1 MNTMTINGYHAVIS
15 YDEEIDMFRGE
26 FTGLNGGADFYASDI
41 ASLRKEGETSLR
53 VFLEACRERGIEPRK
68 HYSGKFNLRVPP
80 ELHERIAIQAA
91 AHGKSINAWVV
102 DLLRGQNVN
111 RTERAA

>member
-1 MNTMTINGYHAVIS
+1 MNTMTIDGYLAVIS

-26 FTGLNGGADFYASDI
+26 FTGLNGGADFYATDI
-41 ASLRKEGETSLR
+41 STLRKEGEISLKA
-53 VFLEACRERGIEPRK
+53 FLEACEKRGIEPRK

-80 ELHERIAIQAA
+80 ALHERLAAQAS

-102 DLLRGQNVN
+102 DLLKDQSDHSI
-111 RTERAA
+111 